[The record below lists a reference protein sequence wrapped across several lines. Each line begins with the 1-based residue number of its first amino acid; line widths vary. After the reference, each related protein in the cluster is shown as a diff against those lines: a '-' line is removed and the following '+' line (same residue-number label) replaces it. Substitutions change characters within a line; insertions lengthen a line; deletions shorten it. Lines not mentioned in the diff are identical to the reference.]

1 MIYGLWLS
9 AAGLQA
15 NEHRQAV
22 LANNLAN
29 AETTGFKQDLAVFRQ
44 RLTESQSSPAGMA
57 LAHPVLD
64 GLTGGT
70 FVRPTYTDFSQGT
83 LDKTNS
89 PLDVAI
95 VGRGFFAV
103 QDGDEVRYTR
113 DGSFHVD
120 AQGRLVTARGHLV
133 LDESGAAI
141 SVPSGAKVSIGE
153 GGRVLADDEQIGRLG
168 LVDVSDPQRL
178 VKVGQNLFDGQF
190 VAEEPFAG
198 QLEVGALEQSTV
210 EPVTLLAHFIEAARA
225 YQLNGQMITLQDG
238 MLGRA
243 VNDIAKL

>member
-1 MIYGLWLS
+1 
-9 AAGLQA
+9 
-15 NEHRQAV
+15 
-22 LANNLAN
+22 LAN

-44 RLTESQSSPAGMA
+44 RLTESHSAPGAMA

-64 GLTGGT
+64 GLSGGT

-83 LDKTNS
+83 LDKTNG

-95 VGRGFFAV
+95 VGRGFFTV

-133 LDESGAAI
+133 LGDGGAAI

-153 GGRVLADDEQIGRLG
+153 GGRVLADGEQIARLAV
-168 LVDVSDPQRL
+168 VDVSDPQRL
-178 VKVGQNLFDGQF
+178 VKVGENLFDPQF
-190 VAEEPFAG
+190 VTEEPFAG
-198 QLEVGALEQSTV
+198 QLETGALEQSTV
-210 EPVTLLAHFIEAARA
+210 EPVTLLAHYIEAARA
-225 YQLNGQMITLQDG
+225 YQLNAQMITLQDG
-238 MLGRA
+238 MLGRV